1 VELTSRFQAESLA
14 LLNKRCVIATDVFG
28 VSFVLFLL
36 LLWWWWWWWFVVVV
50 VFFVFVVAFVLFVC
64 WEGAFFQ
71 IAPLT
76 YTGGYTTQRVSNSP
90 FQLHRPKALDD
101 CFEKQHGHSFRF
113 PDNGTYAARGVV

>member
-1 VELTSRFQAESLA
+1 MVVVVVV
-14 LLNKRCVIATDVFG
+14 CV
-28 VSFVLFLL
+28 L
-36 LLWWWWWWWFVVVV
+36 LLWWWWWWWWFVIVVVVVV
-50 VFFVFVVAFVLFVC
+50 VFFVCCSFYFVC

-90 FQLHRPKALDD
+90 FQLYRPKALDD

-113 PDNGTYAARGVV
+113 PDNGTYAASGVV